1 MKYLIVYS
9 SRTGNTRQLAE
20 AIREMLPE
28 EDCLYYGQPGDEAVE
43 KAEHAGLVFAGF
55 WTDRGSCD
63 AGMADF
69 LQKCG
74 PKYFFLFGTAGFGGS
89 DAYYGQILG
98 NVRKNLSGAA
108 RLLGSFVCQGQMP
121 DAVRQRYQAMEP
133 SENRDRMLDNF
144 DRAVGHPDAVDIARL
159 KEAVRGL
166 NWTE

>member
-1 MKYLIVYS
+1 MTQGWLTFCKS
-9 SRTGNTRQLAE
+9 A
-20 AIREMLPE
+20 A
-28 EDCLYYGQPGDEAVE
+28 
-43 KAEHAGLVFAGF
+43 
-55 WTDRGSCD
+55 
-63 AGMADF
+63 
-69 LQKCG
+69 

-144 DRAVGHPDAVDIARL
+144 DRAVGHPDAVGYC
-159 KEAVRGL
+159 K
-166 NWTE
+166 TERSGTWAELDRIIKDGEMGMFGNFETRTGTAERADLRD

>member
-1 MKYLIVYS
+1 MKYIIVYS

-20 AIREMLPE
+20 VIHTLLPKQ
-28 EDCLYYGQPGDEAVE
+28 DCLYYGEPGDEAIE
-43 KAEHAGLVFAGF
+43 KAKQAEIIFAGF

-74 PKYFFLFGTAGFGGS
+74 ARRFFLFGTAGFGGS
-89 DAYYGQILG
+89 DEYYAKILG

-108 RLLGSFVCQGQMP
+108 RMEGSFVCQGQMP

-133 SENRDRMLDNF
+133 SPAREQMLDNF
-144 DRAVGHPDAVDIARL
+144 DRAVGHPNQDDFAGLQA
-159 KEAVRGL
+159 AVRGL
-166 NWTE
+166 KLI